1 MKFREYG
8 NVFPKTIS
16 ASNEEELDKKIEELG
31 AMYNIIDLQFSTSQ
45 DLGFSALLL
54 IKEK

>member
-16 ASNEEELDKKIEELG
+16 ASNEAELDKKIEELG